1 MTIETKYN
9 IGDGVW
15 WERGS
20 TFKGGV
26 VEYLQ
31 LSYEYNG
38 RESGKVESYTVRG
51 FDDVLYALYAES
63 LHPMNNEVRKL
74 L

>member
-1 MTIETKYN
+1 MTIETRYN
-9 IGDGVW
+9 IGDEVW

-31 LSYEYNG
+31 LSFEYNG
-38 RESGKVESYTVRG
+38 RESGKVESYTIRG

-63 LHPMNNEVRKL
+63 LHPMNNEVREL